1 MLSELS
7 AKCWTGTVKIFI
19 LPAQTLNAGHL
30 HFKDVR
36 PFYFLSLLAIGR
48 LIFIDAITA
57 DYNVESMSTKQWFAL
72 LIFWFIY
79 LIVARPNVS

>member
-1 MLSELS
+1 LDWHCKDIYTASS
-7 AKCWTGTVKIFI
+7 NIKCWPLAFLRCETI
-19 LPAQTLNAGHL
+19 LFLN
-30 HFKDVR
+30 
-36 PFYFLSLLAIGR
+36 LLAIGR
-48 LIFIDAITA
+48 LIFIHAIAA